1 MNKIAVAIAIL
12 LPVSLTI
19 TGQATIGI
27 KIFSADN
34 EAGAGTPNRSWTA
47 SDIEGI

>member
-1 MNKIAVAIAIL
+1 MNKIAVAIAAL
-12 LPVSLTI
+12 LLVSLTI

-27 KIFSADN
+27 KMFAADN
-34 EAGAGTPNRSWTA
+34 EACAGTPNRSWTV